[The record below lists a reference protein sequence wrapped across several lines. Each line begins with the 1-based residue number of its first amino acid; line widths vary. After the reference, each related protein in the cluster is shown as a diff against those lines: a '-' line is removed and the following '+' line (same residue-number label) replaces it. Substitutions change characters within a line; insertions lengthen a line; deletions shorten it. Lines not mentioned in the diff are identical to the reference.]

1 MSFLTPKAPAVPPP
15 PPPPP
20 EPVVP
25 EPVTRVADEE
35 KRRMSRVRGR
45 ASTIRTGP
53 RGLLGGASSSDTSMM
68 K

>member
-1 MSFLTPKAPAVPPP
+1 MSFLTPKAPAV

-35 KRRMSRVRGR
+35 KIRMRKARGR

-53 RGLLGGASSSDTSMM
+53 RGLLGGAPSSDTSMM

>member
-1 MSFLTPKAPAVPPP
+1 MSFMTPKAPAV

-25 EPVTRVADEE
+25 EPVTRMADEE
-35 KRRMSRVRGR
+35 KRRMRSARGR

-53 RGLLGGASSSDTSMM
+53 RGVTGLLGGASSSDTNMI